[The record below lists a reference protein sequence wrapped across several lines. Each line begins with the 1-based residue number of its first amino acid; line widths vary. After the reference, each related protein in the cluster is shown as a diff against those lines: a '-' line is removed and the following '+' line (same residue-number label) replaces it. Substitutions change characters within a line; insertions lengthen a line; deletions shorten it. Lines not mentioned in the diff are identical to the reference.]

1 MSSHDGNRFPLR
13 ACGEDVTIYEW
24 VRILDPEAISI
35 GSHVIVDDFVLLQG
49 GKGLDIGDHVHVSS
63 FTSIV
68 GGGSAVI
75 GDHCSLP
82 SGCRIVTGTDLADG
96 SGLTNSTIPDRYR
109 AVERG
114 HVELGPHVLLG
125 SNVVVHPGVRIGAGA
140 VVGSGSVVTRD
151 LPEWT
156 ICFGTPAAPVRERPH
171 EEILRRAA
179 ALRDDESA

>member
-1 MSSHDGNRFPLR
+1 MTFDGSRFPLR

-24 VRILDPEAISI
+24 VRILDPEVISI
-35 GSHVIVDDFVLLQG
+35 GSHVIVDDFVLIQG
-49 GKGLDIGDHVHVSS
+49 GKGVEIGDHVHVSS

-96 SGLTNSTIPDRYR
+96 SGLTNSTIPDKYR

-114 HVELGPHVLLG
+114 HVELGSHVLLG
-125 SNVVVHPGVRIGAGA
+125 SNVVVHPGVTIGTGT

-151 LPEWT
+151 LPEWS
-156 ICFGTPAAPVRERPH
+156 ICLGAPARIIRERPR
-171 EEILRRAA
+171 EEILRRAE
-179 ALRDDESA
+179 ALRADEEA